1 MTRERENLTTDKK
14 QIQCIV
20 FVTSQDCT
28 QADPATL
35 LAQATGHWKIENALH
50 YHKDASMGEDRCYA
64 RKWPTISLLATIRSL
79 VITVLGR
86 LKESLPCVQEAM
98 RQRLQRG

>member
-28 QADPATL
+28 QADPAKL